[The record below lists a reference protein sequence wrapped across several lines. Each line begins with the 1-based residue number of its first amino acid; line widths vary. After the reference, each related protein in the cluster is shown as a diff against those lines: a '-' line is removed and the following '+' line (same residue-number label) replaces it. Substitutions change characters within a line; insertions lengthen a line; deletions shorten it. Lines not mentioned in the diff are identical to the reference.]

1 MPAKAGQGHP
11 SGGVARGWASAP
23 LITEPLLRPAG
34 ATAQRPVLKTA
45 EEATTYRTG
54 RVLPAGDAAHVYA
67 PVGGQGLN
75 VGIVDAANLGWKL
88 AAVVCGWVGEDILD
102 TYTTERHPVAARLL
116 QNTRAQIALM
126 RPDPQTRALWEMFS
140 DLMDLDDAHRY
151 VADMLAGMDV
161 RYDLG
166 DDHRLVGTLCPDMK
180 LTLERP
186 DPVVVTAVTRSA
198 DLLREGRG
206 LLLDLVD
213 CAEVRDAA
221 AAWAGRVNTVT
232 ARTDRVDV
240 DALLIRPDG
249 CVAWALPTGQDLDAT
264 TLVRALGTWFGQP
277 A

>member
-1 MPAKAGQGHP
+1 MYVHGL
-11 SGGVARGWASAP
+11 GVSRMSTVEFVGP
-23 LITEPLLRPAG
+23 PRQVEPLTVEELQDSIRRVSG
-34 ATAQRPVLKTA
+34 TDVTITTMLSGTRWIDTARQ
-45 EEATTYRTG
+45 ATTYRAG
-54 RVLPAGDAAHVYA
+54 RVLLAGDAAHVYA

-116 QNTRAQIALM
+116 QNTWTQIALM

-166 DDHRLVGTLCPDMK
+166 DDHRLVGTLCPDMN

-186 DPVVVTAVTRSA
+186 DPDVVTAVTRSA
-198 DLLREGRG
+198 DLLRDGRG
-206 LLLDLVD
+206 LLPDLVD
-213 CAEVRDAA
+213 RAEVRDAA
-221 AAWAGRVNTVT
+221 AAWTPSPP
-232 ARTDRVDV
+232 ARTGWTSK
-240 DALLIRPDG
+240 P
-249 CVAWALPTGQDLDAT
+249 C
-264 TLVRALGTWFGQP
+264 
-277 A
+277 